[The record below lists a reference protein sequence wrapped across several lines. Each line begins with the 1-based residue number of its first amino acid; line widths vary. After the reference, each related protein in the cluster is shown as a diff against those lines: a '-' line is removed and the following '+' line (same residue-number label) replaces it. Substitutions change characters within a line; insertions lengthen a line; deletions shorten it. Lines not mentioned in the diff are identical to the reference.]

1 MPHPIYTD
9 LPPSPFTMGE
19 AMVYY
24 APIVVPE
31 RGSGR
36 RAAERAAVAG
46 LIAEAF
52 GPEMELAH
60 DPYGAPYIVDHP
72 DTYISVSHCRGL
84 AVLAVSRR
92 GRIGIDAELEDERL
106 ERIGGRFLS
115 PDEQVRWGGSIPSFT
130 FAWTAKEAVFKALGI
145 PGLVITEISAGES
158 EATARGISAGLL
170 HRSFG
175 PLHITLS
182 FTQIPQ

>member
-19 AMVYY
+19 AMVYH
-24 APIVVPE
+24 APIVVTE

-36 RAAERAAVAG
+36 RAAERATVAK
-46 LIAEAF
+46 LVAEAF
-52 GPEMELAH
+52 GPEVELAH
-60 DPYGAPYIVDHP
+60 DPDGSPYIVDHP

-84 AVLAVSRR
+84 AVLAVSRC
-92 GRIGIDAELEDERL
+92 GRIGIDVEREDERL
-106 ERIGGRFLS
+106 ERIAGRFLS
-115 PDEQVRWGGSIPSFT
+115 PDEQMRWGGSIPSLA
-130 FAWTAKEAVFKALGI
+130 FAWTAKEAAFKALGI
-145 PGLVITEISAGES
+145 PGLVITEISIGDS
-158 EATARGISAGLL
+158 EAVARGISAGLL
-170 HRSFG
+170 HRCFG